1 MTKVFFHVDLDAFFA
16 SVEQLDNPEYRG
28 KPVIVGGLPGDRR
41 AVVSTASYEARKFGV
56 HSAMPV
62 FQAVKLCPNG
72 IFLRT
77 NMKRYHEKSR
87 EVMSIFYDYS
97 PDVRQMSVDE
107 AFIDMTGTEKLFG
120 KPIEAAKRLKS
131 EILEKTGL
139 TVSIGIASTK
149 YCAKIAS
156 GIKKPDGLF
165 EIPAGK
171 EQDFMLSLPLS
182 KLWGAGKKTQEK
194 LKNSGI
200 TTTKE
205 IFNRSPALLQ
215 SIFGQATGLFLYNAV
230 RGNEYEDFNANP
242 KSRSVSA
249 ETTYEYDL
257 SDLYAIE
264 TALLELCHTVMFR
277 SLKEKVRSKSI
288 SLKIRYEDFSTVSVQ
303 ESSERYVSSV
313 DDLFDRAKSLFEKK
327 YNRKLGIRLL
337 GVCLQNLENDSEPR
351 SKELFDFGE
360 EKKRRLEQAILKAQQ
375 KDPSLKITKA
385 RLLGKETLFSI
396 LLVFF
401 SFLGNKISAE
411 TVSTSTT
418 RKADGAAAIAF
429 DTENLPLEESDGQV
443 SIFNKNFFGN
453 EIDFSAEGYWKSSI
467 SSSASYSFGFGTTP
481 ALSLSSPVF
490 SQNVDLSLWLEANKK
505 YYFEAA
511 FADGFEENTVAAG
524 YNGNGRLKSARIG
537 NRGIAFPEIYA
548 VNDFSRGIGGGKN
561 QAPGVSLS
569 WQGKKWRSD
578 FTFRYD
584 LLKTESKTWF
594 GMNAVSTNTIS
605 LSSYSTGSQYV
616 LPSKKLAQAVK
627 AVYVQSADGNYKDSK
642 GRKYKKLGST
652 EFLVVASQNL
662 LLLSKDAKAGRK
674 NGELPAVAVSFSG
687 DFSES
692 DEDFSDFLDDAQNAF
707 GSVNLKKFYY
717 DFSGKIGSAKVL
729 FLQHPSG
736 FSPFQNASRYDA
748 GILSA
753 DDAAVASSYSGTVS
767 KDFSAV
773 ISDDETAFYPAD
785 FFDEKHTYIDI
796 FKENEDFKSNDFES
810 SDSESSDSESTNS
823 TSSIIN
829 AENRFPFAKSNP
841 GIYLG
846 YGTNDDLVL
855 RVRNYSPVSRLD
867 IGTKAVP
874 GTVMVYKNS
883 VIDAG
888 ASYDFSTGAVSLSS
902 AVSSTDKIFIT
913 WQEDSD
919 DAQNASFAAAAG
931 LKYDFSENL
940 SADISSSGRFSYN
953 QIQNFA
959 DTSYS
964 SPAYGTLAAG
974 IEYKNEIFSIKNSAA
989 ATFEN
994 INATGIYRILGM
1006 DDTDDETS
1014 YLQKDAG
1021 VDLPSDFTPSLNS
1034 RSDDEIFPVLKSK
1047 SNMADEAE
1055 PGFKTEGI
1063 SGYAVPFSWNFEN
1076 SLDSTSRTQW
1086 AALTVALPEAKN
1098 SLALSSVFEI
1108 ALKNPST
1115 DIFDFDLYLQL
1126 GVSKDDDFSFEDEEK
1141 IPTWKISESSSED
1154 VIKSFDT
1161 ANSEWQTVKVSISD
1175 SDRAFFANV
1184 STYSARLIAVPKN
1197 GSVNAANKSG
1207 QILAGPYECCS
1218 KSFITEIP
1226 ENVKISQSQSTDY
1239 TLSSSKI
1246 KDFNSGSPNKVQ
1258 NFDFKFTSAS
1268 DEEKL
1273 VFRKYFSAV
1282 DFSYYKNLCFYFKL
1296 DSEFVKS
1303 VNFIFDTL
1311 EDDGTKTA
1319 AEFSF
1324 PSEKISS
1331 EWQKFEVSLK
1341 DKKVSANG
1349 YENSAYID
1357 NSVIPTRFTIE
1368 ILTAEISEDDA
1379 ENGAAGSFCIDEIF
1393 LSETNVFLDLQDKIS
1408 FNFEKN
1414 GAVLKAGEIP
1424 ILSDL
1429 KIRADGSGSS
1439 AMNTETLESK
1449 NIFSGSTSAEATF
1462 SKLKISVSGAKD
1474 TETNSKNALFSA
1486 SHGFSTAKPFF
1497 DSLSFSE
1504 NYSFNG
1510 ATENLSKK
1518 NSEKISLEKFFV
1530 PLTFSAEAK
1539 AESNSWSRTQ
1549 EISSGANFRLG
1560 KFSLDAKVNASQ
1572 KIKSSSSNSSSNSD
1586 ADEFKTKNYFSSY
1599 NDISRFEFSK
1609 GDEKAKKRKVGF
1621 SADAKYNFEFFNL
1634 SPEFSAASSGT
1645 YKSSSSKTFKDDSS
1659 LKFSF
1664 PFSKGKNGFS
1674 LNWKKSFGSA
1684 SYIEEGGDYF
1694 SDSENLAKKT
1704 NEKKYFLT
1712 ALPFYD
1718 LLSENLQKDVYK
1730 ISSAQDASG
1739 DFTTYYTG
1747 LYSFSWRR
1755 GFSGDKYDFFIPNS
1769 LKIDFSRDIR
1779 TAETVSDI
1787 FQAKLSVSNSAL
1799 NVFGKYGSI
1808 PLFSFYE
1815 QDEFASSFSA
1825 AMKIPRKS
1833 SSQISASISGY
1844 SQLTIFFKDKKSLK
1858 TGVEGSFESKSD
1870 WDGKLTLIWKRNSK
1884 KSVAAGFCSLFKN
1897 LKDKN
1902 SFKITKTDSLNFS
1915 AASASS
1921 SSSIVKKYSLD
1932 FSHAAETQITKHVS
1946 LNTTAGAGYYAT
1958 WSELAV
1964 LSGSVSVGTT
1974 IRF

>member
-16 SVEQLDNPEYRG
+16 SVEQLDHPEYRG

-87 EVMSIFYDYS
+87 EVMSIFFDYS

-120 KPIEAAKRLKS
+120 KPIEAAKKLKA

-139 TVSIGIASTK
+139 TVSVGIASTK

-165 EIPAGK
+165 EIPEGK
-171 EQDFMLSLPLS
+171 EQEFMLSLPLS

-194 LKNSGI
+194 LKSSGI

-205 IFNRSPALLQ
+205 IFSRSPALLQ

-230 RGNEYEDFNANP
+230 RGNEYEDFNAKP
-242 KSRSVSA
+242 KSRSISA

-264 TALLELCHTVMFR
+264 TAILELCHTVMFR

-337 GVCLQNLENDSEPR
+337 GVCLQNLENDNEPR

-396 LLVFF
+396 LFVFF
-401 SFLGNKISAE
+401 SLLGNKISAE

-418 RKADGAAAIAF
+418 READGAAAIAF
-429 DTENLPLEESDGQV
+429 DTENLPLEESDGRV
-443 SIFNKNFFGN
+443 SIFSKNFFGN
-453 EIDFSAEGYWKSSI
+453 EIDFLAEGYWKSSI
-467 SSSASYSFGFGTTP
+467 SSSVGYSFGFGTTP

-524 YNGNGRLKSARIG
+524 YNGNGFLKSARIG

-561 QAPGVSLS
+561 QAPGISLS

-605 LSSYSTGSQYV
+605 LSSYSTGSQFV
-616 LPSKKLAQAVK
+616 LPSKKLTQSVK
-627 AVYVQSADGNYKDSK
+627 AVYVQAADGNYKDSK

-652 EFLVVASQNL
+652 QFLVVASQNL

-692 DEDFSDFLDDAQNAF
+692 DADFSDFLEDVQNAF

-717 DFSGKIGSAKVL
+717 DFSGEINSEKVL
-729 FLQHPSG
+729 FVQHPAG

-773 ISDDETAFYPAD
+773 ISDDETAFYPSD
-785 FFDEKHTYIDI
+785 FFDENHTYIDI
-796 FKENEDFKSNDFES
+796 FKESEDSDS
-810 SDSESSDSESTNS
+810 SDSESNDSDSKSSSN
-823 TSSIIN
+823 SSIKN

-855 RVRNYSPVSRLD
+855 RVRNYSPVPRLD

-874 GTVMVYKNS
+874 GTVTVYKNS

-888 ASYDFSTGAVSLSS
+888 ASYDSSTGAVSLSS
-902 AVSSTDKIFIT
+902 AVSSTDKIFVT

-919 DAQNASFAAAAG
+919 DAENASFAAAAG
-931 LKYDFSENL
+931 FKYNFSENF

-953 QIQNFA
+953 QNQNFA
-959 DTSYS
+959 DSSYS

-974 IEYKNEIFSIKNSAA
+974 IEYKNEILSVKNSAA

-994 INATGIYRILGM
+994 INASGIYRILGM
-1006 DDTDDETS
+1006 DDTDSGTS

-1055 PGFKTEGI
+1055 SGFKTEGI
-1063 SGYAVPFSWNFEN
+1063 SGYAIPFSWNFEN
-1076 SLDSTSRTQW
+1076 SSDSNSQTQW

-1115 DIFDFDLYLQL
+1115 EIYDFDLYLQL
-1126 GVSKDDDFSFEDEEK
+1126 GVSKDDDFSFEDDDK

-1154 VIKSFDT
+1154 VIKNFDT
-1161 ANSEWQTVKVSISD
+1161 ANSIWQTVKVSISD
-1175 SDRAFFANV
+1175 SDRAFFSNV

-1197 GSVNAANKSG
+1197 GSVNAKNKNG
-1207 QILAGPYECCS
+1207 KILIGPYECCS
-1218 KSFITEIP
+1218 ESFIAEIP
-1226 ENVKISQSQSTDY
+1226 ENVKISQSQTTDY

-1246 KDFNSGSPNKVQ
+1246 KNFNSGSTNKVQ
-1258 NFDFKFTSAS
+1258 NFEFKFTSAS

-1311 EDDGTKTA
+1311 EDDGTKTT

-1324 PSEKISS
+1324 PAEKISS
-1331 EWQKFEVSLK
+1331 EWQKFEISLK

-1349 YENSAYID
+1349 YETSAYID
-1357 NSVIPTRFTIE
+1357 DSVIPTRFTIE

-1379 ENGAAGSFCIDEIF
+1379 ENGAAGNFSIDEIF

-1408 FNFEKN
+1408 FSLEKS

-1439 AMNTETLESK
+1439 ALNTETLESK
-1449 NIFSGSTSAEATF
+1449 NIFSGNTSAEATF

-1474 TETNSKNALFSA
+1474 SESNSKNALSSA
-1486 SHGFSTAKPFF
+1486 SHGFSTAEPIF

-1518 NSEKISLEKFFV
+1518 NSAKISLEKIFV
-1530 PLTFSAEAK
+1530 PLTFSADAK
-1539 AESNSWSRTQ
+1539 AESNSWSRAQ
-1549 EISSGANFRLG
+1549 EISSGANFNLG
-1560 KFSLDAKVNASQ
+1560 KFSLDAKASASQ
-1572 KIKSSSSNSSSNSD
+1572 KLKSSSSNSSSNSD
-1586 ADEFKTKNYFSSY
+1586 DDNFKAENYFSSY
-1599 NDISRFEFSK
+1599 KNISKFEFSA

-1621 SADAKYNFEFFNL
+1621 SADAKYNFRFLNL
-1634 SPEFSAASSGT
+1634 SPEISASSSGT
-1645 YKSSSSKTFKDDSS
+1645 YKSSSSKSFKDDSS
-1659 LKFSF
+1659 IKFSF

-1674 LNWKKSFGSA
+1674 LSWKKSSGSA
-1684 SYIEEGGDYF
+1684 SYVEEGGDYF
-1694 SDSENLAKKT
+1694 SDSENLAEKT

-1718 LLSENLQKDVYK
+1718 LLSEKLQKDVYK
-1730 ISSAQDASG
+1730 ISSAQDSSG

-1755 GFSGDKYDFFIPNS
+1755 GFSGDKFDFFIPNS

-1787 FQAKLSVSNSAL
+1787 FQVKLSAANSAL

-1825 AMKIPRKS
+1825 ALKIPRKS
-1833 SSQISASISGY
+1833 PSQITANVSGY
-1844 SQLTIFFKDKKSLK
+1844 SQLTIFFKDKNSLK
-1858 TGVEGSFESKSD
+1858 TGIEGSFESKTD
-1870 WDGKLTLIWKRNSK
+1870 WDGKLTLVWKRNSK
-1884 KSVAAGFCSLFKN
+1884 DSLASGFCSLFKN
-1897 LKDKN
+1897 LKDKK

-1921 SSSIVKKYSLD
+1921 SSSITKKYSFD
-1932 FSHAAETQITKHVS
+1932 FSHAADTQITKHVS
-1946 LNTTAGAGYYAT
+1946 LNTTAGAGYYTT
-1958 WSELAV
+1958 WSEIAI
-1964 LSGSVSVGTT
+1964 LSGSISVGAT

>member
-16 SVEQLDNPEYRG
+16 SVEQLDHPEYRG

-62 FQAVKLCPNG
+62 FQAAKLCPNG

-120 KPIEAAKRLKS
+120 KPIEAAKKLKS

-139 TVSIGIASTK
+139 TVSVGIASTK

-171 EQDFMLSLPLS
+171 EQEFMLSLPLS

-230 RGNEYEDFNANP
+230 RGNEYEDFNAKP

-327 YNRKLGIRLL
+327 YNKKLGIRLL
-337 GVCLQNLENDSEPR
+337 GVCLQNLENDNEPR

-385 RLLGKETLFSI
+385 RLLGKETIFSI
-396 LLVFF
+396 LFVFF
-401 SFLGNKISAE
+401 SVLGNKISAE
-411 TVSTSTT
+411 TVSTSTA
-418 RKADGAAAIAF
+418 READGAAAIAF
-429 DTENLPLEESDGQV
+429 DTENLPLEESDGQI

-511 FADGFEENTVAAG
+511 FADGFEGNTVAAG
-524 YNGNGRLKSARIG
+524 YNGNGLLKSARIG
-537 NRGIAFPEIYA
+537 NRGIVFPEIYA

-616 LPSKKLAQAVK
+616 LPSKKLAQSVK
-627 AVYVQSADGNYKDSK
+627 AVYVQAADGNYKDSK

-652 EFLVVASQNL
+652 QFLVVSSQNI

-674 NGELPAVAVSFSG
+674 NGKLPAVAVSFNG

-692 DEDFSDFLDDAQNAF
+692 DEDFSDFLEDVQNAF

-717 DFSGKIGSAKVL
+717 DFSGKIGSEKVL

-773 ISDDETAFYPAD
+773 ICDDETAFYPAD
-785 FFDEKHTYIDI
+785 FFDENHTYIDI
-796 FKENEDFKSNDFES
+796 FKENEDFKS
-810 SDSESSDSESTNS
+810 SDSDSNS
-823 TSSIIN
+823 NSSIIN
-829 AENRFPFAKSNP
+829 AEKRFPFAKSNP

-867 IGTKAVP
+867 IGTNAVP
-874 GTVMVYKNS
+874 GTVTVYKNS

-888 ASYDFSTGAVSLSS
+888 ARYDSSTGAVSLSS
-902 AVSSTDKIFIT
+902 AVSSTDKIFVT

-919 DAQNASFAAAAG
+919 DAQNASFSAAAG
-931 LKYDFSENL
+931 FKYDFSENL

-953 QIQNFA
+953 QNQNFA
-959 DTSYS
+959 DSSYS

-974 IEYKNEIFSIKNSAA
+974 IEYKNEILSVKNSAA

-994 INATGIYRILGM
+994 INAAGIYRILGM
-1006 DDTDDETS
+1006 DDTDSETS

-1021 VDLPSDFTPSLNS
+1021 IDLPPDFTPSLNS
-1034 RSDDEIFPVLKSK
+1034 RSGDEIFPVLKSK

-1055 PGFKTEGI
+1055 SGFKTEGI

-1076 SLDSTSRTQW
+1076 SSDSASETQW

-1115 DIFDFDLYLQL
+1115 EIYDFDLYLQL
-1126 GVSKDDDFSFEDEEK
+1126 GVSRDDDFSFEDEDK

-1154 VIKSFDT
+1154 VLKSFDT
-1161 ANSEWQTVKVSISD
+1161 TNSSWQTVKVSISD

-1184 STYSARLIAVPKN
+1184 SDYSARLIAVPKN

-1207 QILAGPYECCS
+1207 KILAGPYECCS
-1218 KSFITEIP
+1218 KSFIAEIP

-1246 KDFNSGSPNKVQ
+1246 KDFNSGSSNKVQ

-1296 DSEFVKS
+1296 NSAFVKS

-1349 YENSAYID
+1349 YENTAYID
-1357 NSVIPTRFTIE
+1357 DSVIPTRFTIE
-1368 ILTAEISEDDA
+1368 ILTAEISDDDA

-1429 KIRADGSGSS
+1429 KIHADGSGSS

-1474 TETNSKNALFSA
+1474 TESNSKNALSSA
-1486 SHGFSTAKPFF
+1486 SHGFSSAEPIF

-1510 ATENLSKK
+1510 TTENLSKK
-1518 NSEKISLEKFFV
+1518 NSAKISLEKIFV
-1530 PLTFSAEAK
+1530 PLTFSADAK

-1549 EISSGANFRLG
+1549 EISSGANFKLG
-1560 KFSLDAKVNASQ
+1560 KFSFDAKANASQ
-1572 KIKSSSSNSSSNSD
+1572 KIKSSSSTSSSNSD
-1586 ADEFKTKNYFSSY
+1586 DDGFKAENYFSSY
-1599 NDISRFEFSK
+1599 KDISRFEFSA

-1621 SADAKYNFEFFNL
+1621 SADAKYNFGFLNL
-1634 SPEFSAASSGT
+1634 SPEISAVSSGT

-1659 LKFSF
+1659 LNFSF

-1674 LNWKKSFGSA
+1674 FSWKKSSGSA
-1684 SYIEEGGDYF
+1684 SYIKEGSDYF
-1694 SDSENLAKKT
+1694 SDSENLAEKT

-1730 ISSAQDASG
+1730 ISSAQGSSG

-1787 FQAKLSVSNSAL
+1787 FQLKASMSNSAL

-1815 QDEFASSFSA
+1815 QDEFTSSFSA

-1833 SSQISASISGY
+1833 SSQITANVSGY
-1844 SQLTIFFKDKKSLK
+1844 SQLTIFFKDKNSLK
-1858 TGVEGSFESKSD
+1858 TGVEGSFESKTD

-1884 KSVAAGFCSLFKN
+1884 NSFAAEFCSLFKN

-1902 SFKITKTDSLNFS
+1902 SIKITKTDSLNFS

-1921 SSSIVKKYSLD
+1921 SSSIVKKYSFD
-1932 FSHAAETQITKHVS
+1932 FSHAAETQITKHIS

-1958 WSELAV
+1958 WSETAI
-1964 LSGSVSVGTT
+1964 LSGSVSAGAT

>member
-16 SVEQLDNPEYRG
+16 SVEQLDHPEYRG

-120 KPIEAAKRLKS
+120 KPIEAAKKLKS

-171 EQDFMLSLPLS
+171 EQDFMLRLPLS

-215 SIFGQATGLFLYNAV
+215 SIFGHATGFFLYNAV
-230 RGNEYEDFNANP
+230 RGNEYEDFNAKP

-313 DDLFDRAKSLFEKK
+313 DDLFDRAKTLFEKK
-327 YNRKLGIRLL
+327 YNRTLGIRLL
-337 GVCLQNLENDSEPR
+337 GVCLQNLENDELPR

-360 EKKRRLEQAILKAQQ
+360 EKKRRLEQAIIKAQQ

-385 RLLGKETLFSI
+385 RLLGKETLFSL

-401 SFLGNKISAE
+401 SVLGNKISAE
-411 TVSTSTT
+411 TISTSTA
-418 RKADGAAAIAF
+418 READGAAAIAF
-429 DTENLPLEESDGQV
+429 DTENLPLEESDGQF
-443 SIFNKNFFGN
+443 SILSKTFFGN
-453 EIDFSAEGYWKSSI
+453 EIDFLAEGYWKSSF

-481 ALSLSSPVF
+481 ALSLSPPVF
-490 SQNVDLSLWLEANKK
+490 SQNVDLSLYLEANKK

-524 YNGNGRLKSARIG
+524 YNGNGFLKSARIG
-537 NRGIAFPEIYA
+537 NRGITFPGIYA
-548 VNDFSRGIGGGKN
+548 FEDFSRGIGGGKN

-584 LLKTESKTWF
+584 SLKTESKTYF
-594 GMNAVSTNTIS
+594 GMNAVSANTIS
-605 LSSYSTGSQYV
+605 LSSYSTGNQYV
-616 LPSKKLAQAVK
+616 LPSKNLAQSVK
-627 AVYVQSADGNYKDSK
+627 AVFVQTADGNYRDSK

-652 EFLVVASQNL
+652 QFLIVASQNL

-674 NGELPAVAVSFSG
+674 NGELPAVAVSFG
-687 DFSES
+687 RDFSEN
-692 DEDFSDFLDDAQNAF
+692 DEDFSDFLEDVQNAF

-717 DFSGKIGSAKVL
+717 DFSGEIDSGKVL
-729 FLQHPSG
+729 FVQHPSG

-753 DDAAVASSYSGTVS
+753 DDAAIVSGYSGTVS

-773 ISDDETAFYPAD
+773 ISDDETAFYPSD
-785 FFDEKHTYIDI
+785 FFDDAHTYIDV
-796 FKENEDFKSNDFES
+796 FKENED
-810 SDSESSDSESTNS
+810 SESKDS
-823 TSSIIN
+823 TSNSSIMN

-846 YGTNDDLVL
+846 YGTNDDFIL

-888 ASYDFSTGAVSLSS
+888 AIYDSSTGSVSLSS

-919 DAQNASFAAAAG
+919 DAQTASFAAAAG
-931 LKYDFSENL
+931 FKYDFSENL
-940 SADISSSGRFSYN
+940 SANISSSGRFSFN
-953 QIQNFA
+953 QNQNFA
-959 DTSYS
+959 DSSYS
-964 SPAYGTLAAG
+964 SPSYGTLAAG
-974 IEYKNEIFSIKNSAA
+974 IEYKNKLLSIKNSAA

-994 INATGIYRILGM
+994 INATGLYRILGM
-1006 DDTDDETS
+1006 DDTDSGTS

-1021 VDLPSDFTPSLNS
+1021 VDLPSDFTPSLNP

-1047 SNMADEAE
+1047 SNMAGEAE
-1055 PGFKTEGI
+1055 SGFKTEGI

-1076 SLDSTSRTQW
+1076 SSLSSTQTQW
-1086 AALTVALPEAKN
+1086 AALTIALPEAKN
-1098 SLALSSVFEI
+1098 SLSLSSVFEI
-1108 ALKNPST
+1108 ALKNSSA
-1115 DIFDFDLYLQL
+1115 DAYDFDLFLQL
-1126 GVSKDDDFSFEDEEK
+1126 GVSRDDDFSFEDEDK
-1141 IPTWKISESSSED
+1141 IPTWKISENSSED
-1154 VIKSFDT
+1154 VLKSFDT
-1161 ANSEWQTVKVSISD
+1161 ANSGWQAVKVSISD
-1175 SDRAFFANV
+1175 SDRAFFSNV
-1184 STYSARLIAVPKN
+1184 SDYSARLIAVPKN

-1207 QILAGPYECCS
+1207 RILAGPYECGS
-1218 KSFITEIP
+1218 KSFIAEIP

-1246 KDFNSGSPNKVQ
+1246 KDFNSGSANKVQ
-1258 NFDFKFTSAS
+1258 NFDFKFISSS

-1296 DSEFVKS
+1296 DSEFAKS

-1319 AEFSF
+1319 AKFSF
-1324 PSEKISS
+1324 QSEKISS
-1331 EWQKFEVSLK
+1331 DWQKFEVSLK

-1349 YENSAYID
+1349 YENTAYID
-1357 NSVIPTRFTIE
+1357 DSVIPTRFTIE
-1368 ILTAEISEDDA
+1368 ILTAEISEDDV
-1379 ENGAAGSFCIDEIF
+1379 ENGAAGSFSIDEIF
-1393 LSETNVFLDLQDKIS
+1393 LSETSVFLDLQDKIS
-1408 FNFEKN
+1408 FSLEKN
-1414 GAVLKAGEIP
+1414 DTILKAGEIP
-1424 ILSDL
+1424 VLSNL

-1439 AMNTETLESK
+1439 ALNTENLKSK
-1449 NIFSGSTSAEATF
+1449 NIFSGKGSAEANF

-1474 TETNSKNALFSA
+1474 TESNSKNAISSA
-1486 SHGFSTAKPFF
+1486 SHGFSTAAPIF
-1497 DSLSFSE
+1497 DFVSFSE
-1504 NYSFNG
+1504 NYTFN
-1510 ATENLSKK
+1510 ATAENLSKE
-1518 NSEKISLEKFFV
+1518 NSAKISLEKFFV
-1530 PLTFSAEAK
+1530 PLTFSADAK
-1539 AESNSWSRTQ
+1539 TESNSWSRSQ
-1549 EISSGANFRLG
+1549 ELSSGANFNSG
-1560 KFSLDAKVNASQ
+1560 KFSLETKVQASQ
-1572 KIKSSSSNSSSNSD
+1572 KTKPSVSNSSSNSGD
-1586 ADEFKTKNYFSSY
+1586 DDFKAENYFSSY
-1599 NDISRFEFSK
+1599 KNISKFEFSA

-1621 SADAKYNFEFFNL
+1621 SANAKHNFGFLNL
-1634 SPEFSAASSGT
+1634 SPEISVSSYGT
-1645 YKSSSSKTFKDDSS
+1645 YKSSSETTFKDDSS
-1659 LKFSF
+1659 LRFSF
-1664 PFSKGKNGFS
+1664 PFSKGKNSFS
-1674 LNWKKSFGSA
+1674 LSWKKSSGSA
-1684 SYIEEGGDYF
+1684 SYIEEGGGYF
-1694 SDSENLAKKT
+1694 SDAENLAEKI
-1704 NEKKYFLT
+1704 NEKRYFLA

-1718 LLSENLQKDVYK
+1718 LLSDNLQKDVYK
-1730 ISSAQDASG
+1730 SSSAQASSG

-1747 LYSFSWRR
+1747 LYSFNWRR

-1769 LKIDFSRDIR
+1769 LKFDFSRDIR
-1779 TAETVSDI
+1779 TAETASDL
-1787 FQAKLSVSNSAL
+1787 FQAKISAASSAL
-1799 NVFGKYGSI
+1799 NVFGKYGAI

-1825 AMKIPRKS
+1825 ALKIPRKY
-1833 SSQISASISGY
+1833 SSQISASVSGY
-1844 SQLTIFFKDKKSLK
+1844 SQLTIFFKDKNSLK
-1858 TGVEGSFESKSD
+1858 TGVEGSFESKND
-1870 WDGKLTLIWKRNSK
+1870 WDGKMTLVWKRNSK
-1884 KSVAAGFCSLFKN
+1884 NSVVFGFCSLFKN

-1902 SFKITKTDSLNFS
+1902 SFKITKTDSMNFS
-1915 AASASS
+1915 AARASS
-1921 SSSIVKKYSLD
+1921 SSSIVKKCSFD
-1932 FSHAAETQITKHVS
+1932 FSHGAETQITKHVS
-1946 LNTTAGAGYYAT
+1946 LSTTAGAGYYAT
-1958 WSELAV
+1958 WNKAAV
-1964 LSGSVSVGTT
+1964 LSANVSISAS